1 MSQSLLELAHRLT
14 QEGKPFVLATVV
26 WCERP
31 TSAKPGAQ
39 ALIEADGSMTGWI
52 GGSCSQPIVV
62 REAVRALQAGDE
74 PYLLHLGATDTAT
87 ARHHVRFFPMTCAS
101 GGALEIYIEPHI
113 PYPQLIL
120 IGNSP
125 ILFALHQ
132 LASTLAFTVIQLDHA
147 DLSQI
152 KLDSR
157 TFIVI
162 ATHGEYDEDALEQAL
177 RSPARYV
184 GLVASRRRADSCRA
198 YLRAAG
204 MEEQRIARLHAPAG
218 LDIGAVTP
226 EEIAASI
233 LAELVQVN
241 RRTSPPKDERQTGT
255 SDVRKV
261 ADLLVVAPEKAMDSD
276 TALDPVCGM
285 IVETAHARH
294 RSTYDGRV
302 FYFCCPACK
311 RLFESDPQA
320 YLVQKGK

>member
-1 MSQSLLELAHRLT
+1 MSQSLLELAHQLT

-74 PYLLHLGATDTAT
+74 PYLLHLGPTDTAT
-87 ARHHVRFFPMTCAS
+87 ARHHVRVFPMTCAS

-113 PYPQLIL
+113 PYPQLVL

-132 LASTLAFTVIQLDHA
+132 LASTLAFTIIQLEHA
-147 DLSQI
+147 DLSQME
-152 KLDSR
+152 LDSR

-184 GLVASRRRADSCRA
+184 GLVASRRRADTCRA

-204 MEEQRIARLHAPAG
+204 MEEHLLARLHAPAG

-233 LAELVQVN
+233 LAELVQV
-241 RRTSPPKDERQTGT
+241 RRRQAAQKPEMSGP
-255 SDVRKV
+255 
-261 ADLLVVAPEKAMDSD
+261 APASAASATPA
-276 TALDPVCGM
+276 TAIDPVCGM
-285 IVETAHARH
+285 IVEVAAARQC
-294 RSTYDGRV
+294 STYQGQD

-311 RLFESDPQA
+311 RLFESDPQR
-320 YLVQKGK
+320 YLAPKAHATHER